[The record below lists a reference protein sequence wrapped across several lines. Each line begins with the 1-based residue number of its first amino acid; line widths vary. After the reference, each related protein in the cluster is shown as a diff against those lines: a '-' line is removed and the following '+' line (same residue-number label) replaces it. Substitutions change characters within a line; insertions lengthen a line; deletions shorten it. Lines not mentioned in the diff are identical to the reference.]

1 MAPAL
6 FDQLQQSGSTQ
17 AIPRAAWP
25 PERGVDD
32 DQSWKGVPMNKLN
45 VDKLAHALTQAP
57 LELQGIKFDENREAA
72 GRLARC
78 LVEMIAVVVPD
89 ALLDDD
95 CVQMVQSHLPRS
107 ERRPLDEL
115 DPLED
120 FDRLDDL
127 DAAVCG
133 SLLRG
138 QLKSFA
144 RGEP

>member
-1 MAPAL
+1 
-6 FDQLQQSGSTQ
+6 
-17 AIPRAAWP
+17 
-25 PERGVDD
+25 
-32 DQSWKGVPMNKLN
+32 MNTLN
-45 VDKLAHALTQAP
+45 VDKLAHALTQVP
-57 LELQGIKFDENREAA
+57 LELQGIKFDENRDAA
-72 GRLARC
+72 ARLARW
-78 LVEMIAVVVPD
+78 LVEAIAVVVPD

-107 ERRPLDEL
+107 KRRSLDEL
-115 DPLED
+115 DPLD
-120 FDRLDDL
+120 DADPLDDR